1 MFTRFYLLC
10 LLYFALIYSCSAKH
24 ITETQYIDRYY
35 TNYYTNKYFY
45 TNDFYYLEYNKYSNE
60 LDKLQYITN
69 RSLYV
74 KYSEV
79 YDKYNYY
86 YFENNYL
93 YNLSTTSYK
102 IENINFDLLDT
113 RIKINA
119 RYYITNINNFDY
131 CRATNSRTYLNY
143 KFSSSFHFLYTQ
155 TPNHFYSPYF
165 ITYERLY

>member
-1 MFTRFYLLC
+1 MFTRFYLFC
-10 LLYFALIYSCSAKH
+10 LIYFILIYGCSAKH
-24 ITETQYIDRYY
+24 ITDIQYIDRYD

-69 RSLYV
+69 RSLYF
-74 KYSEV
+74 KYDSAF
-79 YDKYNYY
+79 DKYNYY

-119 RYYITNINNFDY
+119 RYYITNINNIDY
-131 CRATNSRTYLNY
+131 CRATNYRTYLNY
-143 KFSSSFHFLYTQ
+143 RFSGFSDFLYVQ
-155 TPNHFYSPYF
+155 FPNSIYTPYF
-165 ITYERLY
+165 ITYDKLY